1 MYFCTFWYIIQK
13 CRVPM
18 IPCPCRCHA
27 RTKLPPM
34 CHVPLPLP
42 WACPDQTVA
51 VLCTF
56 PSRAVHARQQHTRA
70 QIFLGCDAS
79 GDGGSCIVPPFHLLL
94 MVVPSCEF
102 AWSLINSFI
111 HQIITIKKLRKD
123 NRMPTVNHN

>member
-42 WACPDQTVA
+42 WPCPDQAIA
-51 VLCTF
+51 VLCTA
-56 PSRAVHARQQHTRA
+56 PSQARLSMPGNNTRG
-70 QIFLGCDAS
+70 LRLPLRCDTS
-79 GDGGSCIVPPFHLLL
+79 GNNGRCIVSRLPPTEYFLWLCQ
-94 MVVPSCEF
+94 VGEF
-102 AWSLINSFI
+102 AWILINSFT
-111 HQIITIKKLRKD
+111 HQIITIKKLRKE
-123 NRMPTVNHN
+123 